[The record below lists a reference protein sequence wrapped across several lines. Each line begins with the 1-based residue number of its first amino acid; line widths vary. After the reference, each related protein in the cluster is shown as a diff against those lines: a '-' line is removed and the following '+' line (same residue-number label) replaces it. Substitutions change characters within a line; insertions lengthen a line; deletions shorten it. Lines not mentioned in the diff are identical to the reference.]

1 MNAPLT
7 DDTAAPTVSRWAFL
21 RWLVPLGFL
30 LLTGWLVWRE
40 LTSFDLTQVQRTL
53 IAVPTVQALGIA
65 VFALFAVGMTGL
77 VDLRIARWLKLN
89 VRAGEL
95 MHLALI
101 ANALAN
107 TVNLSGAMGAG
118 VRLMGLNGR
127 GIDLPRTATLIGM
140 QALSLPLGLSVL
152 VAVAIST
159 GNLPLIPGTATRW
172 LALAVLIAASLYLP
186 LYFVLTRQRRLMRW
200 LPAEQPLPNLA
211 LRLELSAIS
220 LLDWLLAAA
229 TLYVCLNVAGA
240 AVTPLELLG
249 AFAGASVLGLVSL
262 VPGGLGVFDGL
273 LLLALGQTHDQAAI
287 VSGLFL
293 FRLAYYLLPLFVGLY
308 LGSGLLVDRLP
319 QLARLRERLAGHP
332 LYGLLQLPAGLLA
345 DLGIRLLAIFT
356 FAAGVLLLASAAIP
370 GLHDRLRA
378 AGQYLSLLTLES
390 SYWLSVLTG
399 VLLLGLAR
407 GIDGRLRMAYQ
418 LTQFVLAFSA
428 LLALA
433 KGLHFGEA
441 LFLLGVAALLRSR
454 KSAFSQRA
462 MPLGSFT
469 TAGWLTGLLVVVV
482 VFFAVGVAAVLGDD
496 SFDLFYVG
504 FSEHSS
510 RLARGLVAAALGVAI
525 YLIWQSFAVRR
536 PAPPAPQRHELEEAR
551 ELYRTHGGG
560 EFGHLSF
567 MGDKSLF
574 WAGDRQAV
582 VAYGTIRDRLVA
594 LGSPCG
600 SEAAVSRAILDF
612 RRFADSQNSVP
623 VFYEVLEPELSR
635 FHDHGFDLFK
645 LGELATIK
653 LEEFS
658 LSGKRWEDLRQA
670 VNRSAKENL
679 CFELHEPPFDTALL
693 SDVQQVSDTW
703 LADKG
708 GSEKG
713 FSLGRFDPAYMSW
726 GPLALVYHGERLV
739 AFANV
744 LPPYGRNGTVS
755 VDLMRHV
762 PDAPRSSMDFLFAR
776 VMQWGQEQKFSR
788 FSLGMAPLSNVGANP
803 YARIN
808 ERLAALAFRYG
819 NSRYNYQGIR
829 RYKEKFRPDW
839 TGSYLAY
846 PRGIWVPGLLV
857 DVAALVAGGYR
868 KLLKG

>member
-1 MNAPLT
+1 
-7 DDTAAPTVSRWAFL
+7 
-21 RWLVPLGFL
+21 
-30 LLTGWLVWRE
+30 
-40 LTSFDLTQVQRTL
+40 
-53 IAVPTVQALGIA
+53 QALA
-65 VFALFAVGMTGL
+65 
-77 VDLRIARWLKLN
+77 
-89 VRAGEL
+89 
-95 MHLALI
+95 
-101 ANALAN
+101 
-107 TVNLSGAMGAG
+107 
-118 VRLMGLNGR
+118 
-127 GIDLPRTATLIGM
+127 
-140 QALSLPLGLSVL
+140 LPLGLSMLVAASFVAGPLPLAPGTAARWLAIAVL
-152 VAVAIST
+152 VAA
-159 GNLPLIPGTATRW
+159 G
-172 LALAVLIAASLYLP
+172 LYLP
-186 LYFVLTRQRRLMRW
+186 LYLALTGQRRLMRW
-200 LPAEQPLPNLA
+200 LPPQQPLPS
-211 LRLELSAIS
+211 LRLRAELSLIS
-220 LLDWLLAAA
+220 LADWLLAAA
-229 TLYVCLNVAGA
+229 TLYVCLRISGA
-240 AVTPLELLG
+240 AVAPMPLLL

-273 LLLALGQTHDQAAI
+273 LLLALGQAGYDQAAV

-293 FRLAYYLLPLFVGLY
+293 FRLSYYLLPLFVGLY

-332 LYGLLQLPAGLLA
+332 LYGLLQLPASLLA
-345 DLGIRLLAIFT
+345 DLGIRLIAVFT
-356 FAAGVLLLASAAIP
+356 FAAGTLLLASAAIP
-370 GLHDRLRA
+370 ALHERLHA
-378 AGQYLSLLTLES
+378 AGAYLSLLTIES

-407 GIDGRLRMAYQ
+407 GIDGRLRVAYR
-418 LTQFVLAFSA
+418 LTQFVLAASA

-433 KGLHFGEA
+433 KGLHVGEA
-441 LFLLGVAALLRSR
+441 LFLLGVALLLRSR

-462 MPLGSFT
+462 MHLNSFT
-469 TAGWLTGLLVVVV
+469 AAGWFAGLLVAVV
-482 VFFAVGVAAVLGDD
+482 VFFAIGVAAVLGDD

-504 FSEHSS
+504 FGEHSS
-510 RLARGLVAAALGVAI
+510 RLARGLGAAALGVAV

-536 PAPPAPQRHELEEAR
+536 PAPLLPHRAELDEAR
-551 ELYRTHGGG
+551 ELYRRHGGG

-612 RRFADSQNSVP
+612 RRFADSQDRVP

-635 FHDHGFDLFK
+635 YHDHGFDLFK
-645 LGELATIK
+645 LGELATIR
-653 LEEFS
+653 LADFS

-670 VNRSAKENL
+670 VNRSAKETL
-679 CFELHEPPFDTALL
+679 RFELREPPFDTALIA
-693 SDVQQVSDTW
+693 DVQQVSDTW

-708 GSEKG
+708 SNEKG
-713 FSLGRFDPAYMSW
+713 FSLGRFDAAYLDW
-726 GPLALVYHGERLV
+726 GPLALVYHEQRLV

-744 LPPYGRNGTVS
+744 LPPYGRNGTAS
-755 VDLMRHV
+755 VDLMRHL

-776 VMQWGQEQKFSR
+776 VMQWAQERQYER

-846 PRGIWVPGLLV
+846 PRGVWVPGLLV

-868 KLLKG
+868 RLLKG

>member
-1 MNAPLT
+1 MT
-7 DDTAAPTVSRWAFL
+7 SMAAPDSPAPPSRLASL
-21 RWLVPLGFL
+21 RWLVPLVFL
-30 LLTGWLVWRE
+30 GITGWLVWRE
-40 LTSFDLTQVQRTL
+40 LAEFDLTQVQRTL
-53 IAVPTVQALGIA
+53 VAVPTLSA
-65 VFALFAVGMTGL
+65 VGVALFAVLAVAITGL
-77 VDLRIARWLKLN
+77 VDVRIARWLRLDLRN
-89 VRAGEL
+89 GEL
-95 MHLALI
+95 LRLALI

-107 TVNLSGAMGAG
+107 TISLSGAMGAG
-118 VRLMGLNGR
+118 VRLMGLSSR
-127 GIDLPRTATLIGM
+127 GVDLTRAATLIGM
-140 QALSLPLGLSVL
+140 QALALPLGLSLL
-152 VAVAIST
+152 VGISLVS
-159 GNLPLIPGTATRW
+159 GNWPPFEGTATRW
-172 LALAVLIAASLYLP
+172 LAVAVLIAAALYLP
-186 LYFVLTRQRRLMRW
+186 LYFVLTQNRRLMRW
-200 LPAEQPLPNLA
+200 LPPEQPLPSFA

-220 LLDWLLAAA
+220 LLDWLLSAA
-229 TLYVCLNVAGA
+229 TLYICLHISGA
-240 AVTPLELLG
+240 AVTPAQLLLI
-249 AFAGASVLGLVSL
+249 FAGASVLGLVSM

-273 LLLALGQTHDQAAI
+273 LLIALGKAGYDQAA
-287 VSGLFL
+287 VLSGLFL
-293 FRLAYYLLPLFVGLY
+293 FRLSYYLLPLFIGLY
-308 LGSGLLVDRLP
+308 LGSGLLADRLT
-319 QLARLRERLAGHP
+319 LLNRLRERLAGHP
-332 LYGLLQLPAGLLA
+332 LFGVLQLPASLLA
-345 DLGIRLLAIFT
+345 DLGVRLLAVFT
-356 FAAGVLLLASAAIP
+356 FAAGALLLASAAIP
-370 GLHDRLRA
+370 SLHSRLRE
-378 AGQYLSLLTLES
+378 AGHYISLLTLES

-407 GIDGRLRMAYQ
+407 GIDGRLHVAYR
-418 LTQFVLAFSA
+418 LTQFVLALSA

-433 KGLHFGEA
+433 KGLHYGEA
-441 LFLLGVAALLRSR
+441 LFLLGVALLLRSR
-454 KSAFSQRA
+454 KSVFSQRA
-462 MPLGSFT
+462 MPLGSVT
-469 TAGWLTGLLVVVV
+469 SAGWIAGLIGVVV

-496 SFDLFYVG
+496 SFDLFYIG

-536 PAPPAPQRHELEEAR
+536 PQPPLPQRHELEEAR
-551 ELYRTHGGG
+551 EIYQRHGGG
-560 EFGHLSF
+560 EFGHMSF

-600 SEAAVSRAILDF
+600 SDAAISRAILDF
-612 RRFADSQNSVP
+612 RHFADSQSRVP

-653 LEEFS
+653 LAEFS

-670 VNRSAKENL
+670 VNRSVKESL
-679 CFELHEPPFDTALL
+679 RFELRQPPFDTILL
-693 SDVQQVSDTW
+693 AEVEGVSDAW

-713 FSLGRFDPAYMSW
+713 YSLGRFDPAYLEW

-744 LPPYGRNGTVS
+744 LPPYGRNGSAS
-755 VDLMRHV
+755 VDLMRVV
-762 PDAPRSSMDFLFAR
+762 PDAPRSSMDLLFAR
-776 VMQWGQEQKFSR
+776 VMQWAQEQQFQQ

-846 PRGIWVPGLLV
+846 PRGVWVPGLLI